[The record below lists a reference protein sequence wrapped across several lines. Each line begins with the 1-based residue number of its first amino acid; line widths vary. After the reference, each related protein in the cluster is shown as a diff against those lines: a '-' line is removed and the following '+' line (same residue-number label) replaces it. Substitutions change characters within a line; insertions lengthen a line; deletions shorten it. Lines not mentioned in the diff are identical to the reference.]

1 VCIVIIS
8 RSAEKFELLNPV
20 VLAGPVIPMVSTE
33 TNTGKSAN
41 IWHQEIKKRGGGPS
55 GKRIG
60 GNRAPKTLLIWL
72 TCMLHHGKK
81 INLVTLCTLF

>member
-41 IWHQEIKKRGGGPS
+41 IWHQEIKKRGGVLS

-60 GNRAPKTLLIWL
+60 ATEPPKHCLS
-72 TCMLHHGKK
+72 G
-81 INLVTLCTLF
+81 